1 MVKSFYKEIQR
12 QLGPLVDHSLY
23 SQIKTK
29 MDLSLFMERHA
40 YAVFDFMSLAK
51 ALQHEFAPSS
61 GVWTI
66 PKSNKMARFINEII
80 LCEESDELPSGEH
93 MSHFEMYC
101 LAMKEVSANCEGVL
115 EFSNSI
121 KNIGVESA
129 IEECKIPKSS
139 KMFIKST
146 FNTLNSGKIHEV
158 AASFCF
164 GREKCIP
171 LMFQALL
178 DNMGISEEDAP
189 IFYHYLKRHIEVDGD
204 SHGPLALEM
213 IQFLCADDKA
223 KWEEAAFAASLAIKK
238 RIAFWDQVSDEISLG
253 RNSH

>member
-1 MVKSFYKEIQR
+1 MIEEFYKNIQR
-12 QLGPLVDHSLY
+12 KIAPLENHPLY
-23 SQIKTK
+23 SQIESKT
-29 MDLSLFMERHA
+29 DLAIFMERHA

-51 ALQHEFAPSS
+51 GLQHEFAPST

-101 LAMKEVSANCEGVL
+101 LAMKEVSANSEGVL

-121 KNIGVESA
+121 KKIGVESA
-129 IEECKIPKSS
+129 IEECEIPKSS
-139 KMFIKST
+139 RMFIKST
-146 FNTLNSGKIHEV
+146 FNTLKSGKIHEI

-171 LMFQALL
+171 MMFQGLL

-189 IFYHYLKRHIEVDGD
+189 IFNHYLKRHIEVDGD

-213 IQFLCADDKA
+213 IQFLCANDKA
-223 KWEEAAFAASLAIKK
+223 KWEEAFSAASLAIKH
-238 RIAFWDQVSDEISLG
+238 RIAFWDQVSEEISLG
-253 RNSH
+253 RNSY

>member
-139 KMFIKST
+139 KMFIKCT
-146 FNTLNSGKIHEV
+146 HYNY
-158 AASFCF
+158 
-164 GREKCIP
+164 CI
-171 LMFQALL
+171 
-178 DNMGISEEDAP
+178 
-189 IFYHYLKRHIEVDGD
+189 
-204 SHGPLALEM
+204 
-213 IQFLCADDKA
+213 
-223 KWEEAAFAASLAIKK
+223 
-238 RIAFWDQVSDEISLG
+238 
-253 RNSH
+253 